1 MRINRAFKACG
12 PFQPVLLI
20 LLLGLAV
27 LSLSRLGLVVWQFKR
42 VTAATDLTTIF
53 LQGVRADLIM
63 LGLLLVPLM
72 LVMPLFANRI
82 GWPLWRRLSM
92 VWGVFAVALLVF
104 METSTPTFIM
114 QYDLRPNRLFVEYLE
129 YPREVFST
137 LWEGFRLP
145 LLLGTVVTILAAWG
159 ITRLFRVTLA
169 DDYRPGWP
177 LWKMLIVWLI
187 TVPVLVLMIR
197 SSLGHRPA
205 NPAMFAMTPD
215 ALVNSLIIN
224 SSWSVGFAIYNLKHE
239 GRSSEVYGDLSQD
252 EIMTELHTL
261 YPWLQADGDVQ
272 LPTVHVQKAT
282 HQRAKP
288 LNLVI
293 VLQESLGATFVES
306 LGGVAVTPELE
317 KLKHQGWWFEQLY
330 ATGTRSVRG
339 IEAVI
344 SCYPPTPA
352 RSVVKLSLSQDNFFT
367 LAGLLGENGYFTEF
381 IYGGEPH
388 FDNMATFFL
397 GNGFQSVIG
406 QHDYENPVF
415 EGSWGVSDEDLLNKT
430 HQRIEELHARD
441 KPFLVFA
448 FSSSNHS
455 PFEFPDGRIKLH
467 DAEKQTVNNAVKY
480 ADYAVGQF
488 FDKARNSDYWKDTL
502 FLVVADHDIRVY
514 GDSLVPIERFHIP
527 GLILGADLEPKRITS
542 IASQIDLAPTLLSLM
557 GLNTSHPMIGRDMS
571 ALEQQ
576 QSPGRALMQFENYF
590 ALMQGEGVT
599 VLRPEKTALAGRY
612 DFVSRVLTMTGEARP
627 AARKAAL
634 AHSLL
639 PSWLYRQQR
648 YNLAR

>member
-1 MRINRAFKACG
+1 MLIKRAFKACG
-12 PFQPVLLI
+12 PFQPLLLI
-20 LLLGLAV
+20 LLLGVAV
-27 LSLSRLGLVVWQFKR
+27 LSLSRLGLVLWQFER

-53 LQGVRADLIM
+53 VQGVRADLIM
-63 LGLLLVPLM
+63 LGLLLVPLA
-72 LVMPLFANRI
+72 LVMPILANRY
-82 GWPLWRRLSM
+82 GWPLWRRLAI
-92 VWGVFAVALLVF
+92 VWGVVSIALLVF

-145 LLLGTVVTILAAWG
+145 LLLGTVITILAVWG
-159 ITRLFRVTLA
+159 IARLFRVALA
-169 DDYRPGWP
+169 DYRPEWP
-177 LWKMLIVWLI
+177 LWKLLLVWLI
-187 TVPVLVLMIR
+187 MAPVLALMIR

-224 SSWSVGFAIYNLKHE
+224 SSWSVAFAIYNLKHE
-239 GRSSEVYGDLSQD
+239 ERSSEVYGDLAKD
-252 EIMTELHTL
+252 EIMTELDRL
-261 YPWLQADGDVQ
+261 YPWLQPDGDVA
-272 LPTVHVQKAT
+272 LPTLHGQQASQ
-282 HQRAKP
+282 QRAKP

-306 LGGVAVTPELE
+306 LGGIPVTPELE
-317 KLKHQGWWFEQLY
+317 KLKHEGWWFEQLY

-344 SCYPPTPA
+344 SGYPPTPA

-367 LAGLLGENGYFTEF
+367 LAGLLGEKGYFTEF

-388 FDNMATFFL
+388 FDNMATFFV
-397 GNGFQSVIG
+397 GNGFQSIIG

-430 HQRIEELHARD
+430 HERIEELHAAD
-441 KPFLVFA
+441 KPFLLFA

-455 PFEFPDGRIKLH
+455 PFEFPDGRIELY

-480 ADYAVGQF
+480 ADFAVGQF
-488 FDKARNSDYWKDTL
+488 FDKARKSDYWKDTL

-527 GLILGADLEPKRITS
+527 GLILGADLEPKRIKS
-542 IASQIDLAPTLLSLM
+542 IASQIDLGPTLLSLM
-557 GLNTSHPMIGRDMS
+557 GINSFHPMIGRDMS
-571 ALEQQ
+571 VPEQQ
-576 QSPGRALMQFENYF
+576 AVEGRALMQFENYF
-590 ALMQGEGVT
+590 ALMQGEEVT
-599 VLRPEKTALAGRY
+599 VLRPEKSALAGRY
-612 DFVSRVLTMTGEARP
+612 DFSKRELTMEGQAS
-627 AARKAAL
+627 AAAKQTAL

-639 PSWLYRQQR
+639 PSWLYRQQK
-648 YNLAR
+648 YDLAK

>member
-1 MRINRAFKACG
+1 VPKI
-12 PFQPVLLI
+12 I
-20 LLLGLAV
+20 
-27 LSLSRLGLVVWQFKR
+27 RLEE
-42 VTAATDLTTIF
+42 
-53 LQGVRADLIM
+53 
-63 LGLLLVPLM
+63 
-72 LVMPLFANRI
+72 
-82 GWPLWRRLSM
+82 RR
-92 VWGVFAVALLVF
+92 
-104 METSTPTFIM
+104 
-114 QYDLRPNRLFVEYLE
+114 RPK
-129 YPREVFST
+129 
-137 LWEGFRLP
+137 
-145 LLLGTVVTILAAWG
+145 
-159 ITRLFRVTLA
+159 
-169 DDYRPGWP
+169 D
-177 LWKMLIVWLI
+177 
-187 TVPVLVLMIR
+187 
-197 SSLGHRPA
+197 
-205 NPAMFAMTPD
+205 
-215 ALVNSLIIN
+215 
-224 SSWSVGFAIYNLKHE
+224 
-239 GRSSEVYGDLSQD
+239 GDLSQD

-272 LPTVHVQKAT
+272 LPTAHVQKAT

-344 SCYPPTPA
+344 SGYPPTPA

-571 ALEQQ
+571 APEQQ

-612 DFVSRVLTMTGEARP
+612 DFVSRVLTMKGEARP

-639 PSWLYRQQR
+639 PCQVDLLMQLRSAQHPAARVGLKTQLFIVLMGFGRSQQHDHAFRFKPQPGFIDQLLADTLLLIGRIHGQIGKIGDVGEIGEGAGNAHQGLAMPGRQQQAGVIQHTGKNIR
-648 YNLAR
+648 PVYRAPLTQSRTLIKVNGLGNAHHFAMAVFNHGQRDSLMREWADYLLPQIFDTALSLPRPPTTKQTVPTTPNTITGSKNPRPSPPLATKKTARARPEKSTPITIKSLRLSGL